1 MGNMGVMREMGK
13 NFCLLP
19 LTTDQVNHSLHFSL
33 EKYPTSDKNKN

>member
-1 MGNMGVMREMGK
+1 MGEMMKMGK

-19 LTTDQVNHSLHFSL
+19 LTTHQVHHSLHFSL